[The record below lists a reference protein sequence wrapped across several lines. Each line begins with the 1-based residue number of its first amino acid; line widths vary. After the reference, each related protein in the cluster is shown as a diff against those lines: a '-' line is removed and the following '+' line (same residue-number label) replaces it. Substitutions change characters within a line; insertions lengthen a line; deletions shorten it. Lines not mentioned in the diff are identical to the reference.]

1 MLDRI
6 SVLNLLRLV
15 LLLALLFIEVGVLQT
30 VLKIRWDHG
39 LCSPGW

>member
-30 VLKIRWDHG
+30 VLKIRWGHR